1 MSNAVSMDMHDLT
14 AYSPVRVFLAGF
26 WRLLFGAVIGFA
38 ACVLIVVVAQTA
50 GEPRTAEDFPP
61 WLGIVAG
68 SLLGLGAVA
77 VLSAGLGRMI
87 SAFARNCYF
96 RAGREGISVRLPR
109 QRWFGRFRVVEYWF
123 KWNEVDRVV
132 HFTYKTNGI
141 PTATELRIHLNNGT
155 RLTVDRMYFS
165 ADVWSIQYQ
174 LVAIQKTVGR

>member
-1 MSNAVSMDMHDLT
+1 MSNTVTMEMHDLT
-14 AYSPVRVFLAGF
+14 SYSPVRVFLAGF

-38 ACVLIVVVAQTA
+38 AGVLIVAVVQTA
-50 GEPRTAEDFPP
+50 GEPRTEGDFPP
-61 WLGIVAG
+61 WLGIAAG

-96 RAGREGISVRLPR
+96 RAGREGIWVRLPR
-109 QRWFGRFRVVEYWF
+109 QRWFGRFRVIEYQF
-123 KWNEVDRVV
+123 KWKEVDRVV

-141 PTATELRIHLNNGT
+141 RTATELRIHLNDGT

-165 ADVWSIQYQ
+165 ASVWSIQYQ
-174 LVAIQKTVGR
+174 LVEIQRAVGR